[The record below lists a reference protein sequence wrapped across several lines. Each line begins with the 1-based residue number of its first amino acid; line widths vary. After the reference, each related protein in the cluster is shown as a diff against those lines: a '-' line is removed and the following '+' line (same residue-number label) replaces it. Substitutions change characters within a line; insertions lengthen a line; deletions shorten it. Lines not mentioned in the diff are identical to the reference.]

1 MTAFSYR
8 LVRSRRRT
16 LALMITRLGELEVRA
31 PLGLPQADIDRFV
44 EQKQDWITSRLRER
58 ERVSLPAFRWGDTVP
73 FLGREAPVWSG
84 EASAF
89 DGGRFFLAAGGTG
102 GGLAGGAES
111 SGASI
116 PAGGEDASHTVDGTG
131 GPAVP
136 GWNGGQTPPVLH
148 HRGQNPLG
156 LLLRPQYPQFQLA
169 AAGGGGRRGAVCGD
183 P

>member
-58 ERVSLPAFRWGDTVP
+58 ERASLPAFRWGDTVP

-89 DGGRFFLAAGGTG
+89 DGGGFSCR
-102 GGLAGGAES
+102 
-111 SGASI
+111 
-116 PAGGEDASHTVDGTG
+116 
-131 GPAVP
+131 
-136 GWNGGQTPPVLH
+136 
-148 HRGQNPLG
+148 RGYWRRIGRGCGKLWS
-156 LLLRPQYPQFQLA
+156 LYT
-169 AAGGGGRRGAVCGD
+169 GGRRRRFSHG
-183 P
+183 